1 MDLLIVPPGSAE
13 AGALGAMDLAA
24 QAVSL
29 IRVPEILSTLTS
41 PDQPTETALE
51 LSVWES
57 EGGRL
62 ASPTE
67 AT

>member
-1 MDLLIVPPGSAE
+1 MWNTAGREPALVGSA
-13 AGALGAMDLAA
+13 L
-24 QAVSL
+24 S
-29 IRVPEILSTLTS
+29 VPRLS

-62 ASPTE
+62 ASPTD